1 MSPNNNSLSKI
12 AMLQAQI
19 KSMRSE
25 EDTNYA
31 IYEKQAADIKHM
43 KKIIQYLMVKMQE
56 LQKSVY
62 ETRRMVVLSG
72 DHGQE
77 FEQIHSSHSSHS
89 SRSGH

>member
-1 MSPNNNSLSKI
+1 MSSNNVSKI

-31 IYEKQAADIKHM
+31 IYEKQAADIKNM
-43 KKIIQYLMVKMQE
+43 KKIIQHLMTKMQE

-62 ETRRMVVLSG
+62 DTRRMIVLSG
-72 DHGQE
+72 DHGQG
-77 FEQIHSSHSSHS
+77 FDQIHSSTSK
-89 SRSGH
+89 